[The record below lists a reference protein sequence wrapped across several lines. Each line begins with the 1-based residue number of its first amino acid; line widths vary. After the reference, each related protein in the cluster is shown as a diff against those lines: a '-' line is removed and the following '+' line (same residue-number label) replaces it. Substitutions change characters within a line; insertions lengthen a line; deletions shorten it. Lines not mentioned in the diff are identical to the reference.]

1 MIIFQQKFDPV
12 WWRAISA
19 AAAVLLVAAALEAQ
33 PNAVK
38 VSDKQETPFKL
49 ATFEA
54 EGKLQI
60 GLVFGSRVVDI
71 DRANQYLVRKTHVSA
86 VKLPTE
92 MRALIE
98 QYETASR
105 RLYQIANYLKG
116 ETGTAGLPFAYD
128 LDKVSVKAPIKY
140 PWNLLNLAA
149 NYKAHAEGMGTARG
163 GDAPGVPGAQVGGR
177 AGAGFNAAAAADI
190 DPDRDGPIVFAKS
203 PRSCIIDPGAAYLI
217 PPGRPRV
224 DWEGELA
231 IVLGKQAY
239 MVSKENAH
247 DAVFGYSILYD
258 VSDRGGGKPRRV
270 VSMFP
275 GVNWFDGKSID
286 RGAPF
291 GPVIVPKEF
300 LPNFNNLR
308 LVTRVNGIVKQDAR
322 TSELI
327 WDEGHMIQFIT
338 SIMSLYPGDLISTGT
353 PAGTGAERNEFLKPG
368 DVVEIEIEG
377 IGTLRT
383 PMDVGRSPAASK

>member
-1 MIIFQQKFDPV
+1 MITSQWKSDSARS
-12 WWRAISA
+12 RAIPA
-19 AAAVLLVAAALEAQ
+19 AAAVLLLAAALQAQ

-38 VSDKQETPFKL
+38 VSDKPETPFKL
-49 ATFEA
+49 ATFEV

-71 DRANQYLVRKTHVSA
+71 ARANAYLVRKTHA
-86 VKLPTE
+86 PAMTLATE
-92 MRALIE
+92 MRLLIE
-98 QYETASR
+98 QYETASK
-105 RLYQIANYLKG
+105 RLYQIANYLKS
-116 ETGTAGLPFAYD
+116 ESGTAGLPFAYD
-128 LDKVSVKAPIKY
+128 FDKVSLKAPIKY

-149 NYKAHAEGMGTARG
+149 NYKAHAEGMGAAR
-163 GDAPGVPGAQVGGR
+163 GDAPGVQNVQAVGR

-203 PRSCIIDPGAAYLI
+203 PRSCIIDPGEAYLI
-217 PPGRPRV
+217 PPGRPRL

-231 IVLGKQAY
+231 IVMGKHAY

-270 VSMFP
+270 VSMFA

-300 LPNFNNLR
+300 LPNFNNLH
-308 LVTRVNGIVKQDAR
+308 LVTRVNGIVKQDSR
-322 TSELI
+322 TSQLI
-327 WDEGHMIQFIT
+327 WDEGHMIQYIT

-383 PMDVGRSPAASK
+383 PMDVGRP